1 MNAHL
6 APRLHVADLGWSA
19 WIAVAF
25 WSLHTSA
32 SQWTPVC
39 VIVAAVAVWWTRG
52 AARAGLG
59 SPVLAFASV
68 VAAAWVVLTV
78 AVGPGSGGDVLWV
91 LPEWSVSSGTP
102 VGGPLTTGRL
112 RTGLALA
119 ASALAHLALLALV
132 ARCVSGERLARLS
145 DVVLGRAARFTH
157 PLCFAAEELARTE
170 RSRSAMV
177 AHGLGRLVA
186 PLPAVVASAHERA
199 AQWQSVGLVEEG
211 AAKTRVRVLLVLAVS
226 VAALAAAVG
235 RVLTGVEASLLGVLV
250 LTGAGMILSRARV
263 VVLHAT
269 DLAPLACA
277 ALTLVLAVLEVDPT
291 VGALSL
297 LVLPV
302 LTTAV
307 PEKTAQEVG
316 R

>member
-6 APRLHVADLGWSA
+6 APRVHLADLGWLA

-25 WSLHTSA
+25 LSLHTSA

-52 AARAGLG
+52 AARAGMG
-59 SPVLAFASV
+59 SPVLALASV
-68 VAAAWVVLTV
+68 VAASWVVLTA
-78 AVGPGSGGDVLWV
+78 AVGPGSGGDVVWV
-91 LPEWSVSSGTP
+91 LPEWSASSGAP

-132 ARCVSGERLARLS
+132 ARCVSGERLARLN
-145 DVVLGRAARFTH
+145 DVVLGHAARFTH
-157 PLCFAAEELARTE
+157 PLCFAAEELARIE
-170 RSRSAMV
+170 RARPGLI
-177 AHGLGRLVA
+177 AHGLGRLTT
-186 PLPAVVASAHERA
+186 PLPVVVASAQERA
-199 AQWQSVGLVEEG
+199 AQWQSVSLVEEG
-211 AAKTRVRVLLVLAVS
+211 AARTRVRVVLVLAVS

-250 LTGAGMILSRARV
+250 VTGAGMILSRARV
-263 VVLHAT
+263 VTRHAA
-269 DLAPLACA
+269 DLAPWACA

-291 VGALSL
+291 FGALSL

-302 LTTAV
+302 FTTVV
-307 PEKTAQEVG
+307 PENTSREVG

>member
-6 APRLHVADLGWSA
+6 APRLHVADLGWLA

-32 SQWTPVC
+32 SPWTPAC
-39 VIVAAVAVWWTRG
+39 VLVASVAVWWTRG

-59 SPVLAFASV
+59 SPVLAVASV

-91 LPEWSVSSGTP
+91 LPEWSVASGTP

-132 ARCVSGERLARLS
+132 VRCVSGERLARLH
-145 DVVLGRAARFTH
+145 DVVLGHAARFTH
-157 PLCFAAEELARTE
+157 PLCFAAEELARIE
-170 RSRSAMV
+170 RARPALA
-177 AHGLGRLVA
+177 AHGLGRLA
-186 PLPAVVASAHERA
+186 TPLPGVVASAHERA
-199 AQWQSVGLVEEG
+199 VQWQSVGIVEEG

-235 RVLTGVEASLLGVLV
+235 RILTGVEASLLGVLV
-250 LTGAGMILSRARV
+250 PTVAGMVLSRARV
-263 VVLHAT
+263 VTRHAA

-277 ALTLVLAVLEVDPT
+277 ALTLVLVVLEVDPT
-291 VGALSL
+291 FGALSL

-302 LTTAV
+302 FTTAV
-307 PEKTAQEVG
+307 PENPRREVG